1 MAQFSIYHQKLKNIR
16 MQNSKN
22 QMICPFESMAPPS
35 ERVRSSSEPSTLN
48 DLKMIPDDLST
59 MSDDLER
66 RKSLSISTIGRYLS
80 KKITKTIAMTATA
93 IPLNS
98 PKQKLIPIVHE
109 SSIHEKDMRRN
120 ISIKSVAFW
129 EEEFPKY

>member
-1 MAQFSIYHQKLKNIR
+1 MKNT
-16 MQNSKN
+16 KN
-22 QMICPFESMAPPS
+22 QVICPFESMTPS
-35 ERVRSSSEPSTLN
+35 SDRVRSSSEPSTLN
-48 DLKMIPDDLST
+48 DLKDDLT
-59 MSDDLER
+59 TVPDDLER

-98 PKQKLIPIVHE
+98 NPKQKLTPIVHE
-109 SSIHEKDMRRN
+109 SSIMSHDKDMRRN

>member
-1 MAQFSIYHQKLKNIR
+1 
-16 MQNSKN
+16 MQNTKN

-48 DLKMIPDDLST
+48 DLKMTPDDLST

-93 IPLNS
+93 IPMNS

-109 SSIHEKDMRRN
+109 SSIMNHDKDMRRN

>member
-1 MAQFSIYHQKLKNIR
+1 

-35 ERVRSSSEPSTLN
+35 DRVRSSSEPSTLN
-48 DLKMIPDDLST
+48 DLKMTPDDFST

>member
-1 MAQFSIYHQKLKNIR
+1 
-16 MQNSKN
+16 MQTTKN
-22 QMICPFESMAPPS
+22 QIICPFESMAPPS

-48 DLKMIPDDLST
+48 DLKDDLTTIPDDL
-59 MSDDLER
+59 DR

-98 PKQKLIPIVHE
+98 EKFQKQKLIPIVHE
-109 SSIHEKDMRRN
+109 SEIMSHEKDMRRN

>member
-1 MAQFSIYHQKLKNIR
+1 
-16 MQNSKN
+16 MQNTKN
-22 QMICPFESMAPPS
+22 QIICPFESMAPPS

-48 DLKMIPDDLST
+48 DLKDDLSSMPDDL
-59 MSDDLER
+59 DR

-98 PKQKLIPIVHE
+98 QKQKLIPIVHE
-109 SSIHEKDMRRN
+109 SDIMNHDKDMRRN

>member
-1 MAQFSIYHQKLKNIR
+1 

-35 ERVRSSSEPSTLN
+35 DRVRSSSEPLTFN
-48 DLKMIPDDLST
+48 DLKMTPDDLST

-98 PKQKLIPIVHE
+98 QKQKLIPIVHE
-109 SSIHEKDMRRN
+109 SDIMNHDKDMRRN

>member
-1 MAQFSIYHQKLKNIR
+1 
-16 MQNSKN
+16 MQNTKN
-22 QMICPFESMAPPS
+22 QIICPFESMAPPS

-48 DLKMIPDDLST
+48 DLKDDFSSMPDDL
-59 MSDDLER
+59 DR

-109 SSIHEKDMRRN
+109 SSIMNHDMRRN

>member
-1 MAQFSIYHQKLKNIR
+1 

-35 ERVRSSSEPSTLN
+35 ERVRSSSEPLTLN
-48 DLKMIPDDLST
+48 DTKMTPDDLS
-59 MSDDLER
+59 MPDDLER

-109 SSIHEKDMRRN
+109 SSIMNHEKDMRRN

>member
-1 MAQFSIYHQKLKNIR
+1 

-35 ERVRSSSEPSTLN
+35 ERVRSSSEPSTFN
-48 DLKMIPDDLST
+48 DLKLTPDDLST

>member
-1 MAQFSIYHQKLKNIR
+1 
-16 MQNSKN
+16 MQNTKN
-22 QMICPFESMAPPS
+22 QMICPFETMAPPS
-35 ERVRSSSEPSTLN
+35 DRVRSSSEPSTLN
-48 DLKMIPDDLST
+48 DLKMTPDDLST
-59 MSDDLER
+59 ISDDLER

-109 SSIHEKDMRRN
+109 SSIMNHDMRRN